1 MPYHAPRPT
10 HPRPARRKTAARC
23 LAAVER
29 KKLFAALAF
38 MIRGKMA
45 VCSGDEKGAEVTV
58 RIGKTLQQQVM
69 P

>member
-1 MPYHAPRPT
+1 
-10 HPRPARRKTAARC
+10 
-23 LAAVER
+23 
-29 KKLFAALAF
+29 